1 MNKSIKKASMRVL
14 LLIIAVVVL
23 AGSIFLI
30 SMKSRVYIPIL
41 MYHHLNNEGDGDV
54 IIKTA
59 LFAEHMEALAN
70 NGYNTVS
77 FAELQAYVDGSG
89 SLPENPVIIT
99 FDDGYL
105 SNYETAFPIL
115 KQHGLKATVFV
126 IGTMVGATTY
136 KDTGIWTY
144 PCFTYEQA
152 RKMYESGVFDIQSH
166 TFDMHQWPPNETG
179 DYIRDSVLKLDN
191 ESEQEHRAALESD
204 FSLSKSLIEEGVGN
218 RVFVLS
224 YPHGDYTTVSEE
236 ISAELGFTITVTT
249 KHGTNRIKIGDEN
262 CLRTLN
268 RYTITDNISA
278 DDLIKLLSRF

>member
-1 MNKSIKKASMRVL
+1 MNKSIKKTSMRVL
-14 LLIIAVVVL
+14 LLIAAVVML

-30 SMKSRVYIPIL
+30 SRKSRVYIPIL

-54 IIKTA
+54 IINTT
-59 LFAEHMEALAN
+59 LFAEHMEALAK
-70 NGYNTVS
+70 NGYNAVS
-77 FAELQAYVDGSG
+77 FAELTAYVDGSG

-144 PCFTYEQA
+144 PCFNYEQA
-152 RKMYESGVFDIQSH
+152 REMYESGVFDIQSH
-166 TFDMHQWPPNETG
+166 TYDMHQWPPNETG
-179 DYIRDSVLKLDN
+179 DYIRESVLKLDN
-191 ESEQEHRAALESD
+191 ESEQEHRAALEND
-204 FSLSKSLIEEGVGN
+204 FSLSKSLIEESVGN
-218 RVFVLS
+218 QVFVLS
-224 YPHGDYTTVSEE
+224 YPHGDYAAVSEE
-236 ISAELGFTITVTT
+236 ISAELGFTVTVTT